1 MKSMLDL
8 DLEGRQIKLYPGDSV
23 KKWGEITHA
32 TTEGVL
38 VIILKVNK
46 GSWSDSTYEVGTE
59 HFIPWNNLSFRFENT
74 PKQGE

>member
-23 KKWGEITHA
+23 SKWGEITRA

-38 VIILKVNK
+38 IIIRKVKK
-46 GSWSDSTYEVGTE
+46 GSWSDSSYEEGKE
-59 HFIPWNNLSFRFENT
+59 YFIPWNKLSFAFENA
-74 PKQGE
+74 PE

>member
-23 KKWGEITHA
+23 KKWGEIIHA
-32 TTEGVL
+32 TTEGVI
-38 VIILKVNK
+38 VRILKVNK
-46 GSWSDSTYEVGTE
+46 GSWSESSYEVGTE

-74 PKQGE
+74 PEQGV

>member
-23 KKWGEITHA
+23 SKWGEITHA

-38 VIILKVNK
+38 IIITMVKK
-46 GSWSDSTYEVGTE
+46 GSWSDSSYEEGKE
-59 HFIPWNNLSFRFENT
+59 YFIPWNKLSFSFERA
-74 PKQGE
+74 PV

>member
-1 MKSMLDL
+1 MKSMLNL

-32 TTEGVL
+32 TKEGVIVL
-38 VIILKVNK
+38 ILKVNK
-46 GSWSDSTYEVGTE
+46 GSWSDSAYVEGTE
-59 HFIPWNNLSFRFENT
+59 HFIPWNNLSFRFENA